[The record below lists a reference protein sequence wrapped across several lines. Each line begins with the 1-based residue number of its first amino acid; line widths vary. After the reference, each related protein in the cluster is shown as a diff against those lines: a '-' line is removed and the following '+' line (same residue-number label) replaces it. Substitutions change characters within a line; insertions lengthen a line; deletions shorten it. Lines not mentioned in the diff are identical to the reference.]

1 MNKPPMVPVSRYEP
15 SKDALLGALDVE
27 ISASLTH
34 KNFAVSGQNSARSV
48 VDFGPNPAHHQSM
61 HQHQNGPSWMNHSCP
76 NLGAGWNPRDLR
88 ESHPRADVHES
99 MNRSAPHMMLDFDMT
114 SSPPRSVRRM
124 APTSE
129 DMMDVEPTYSNQIS
143 DDMGSDSYG
152 DDLIL
157 SPIGDGSPRRLF
169 NSLSNLDS
177 QGFDGGTGV
186 LRTAPMLD

>member
-1 MNKPPMVPVSRYEP
+1 
-15 SKDALLGALDVE
+15 
-27 ISASLTH
+27 
-34 KNFAVSGQNSARSV
+34 
-48 VDFGPNPAHHQSM
+48 
-61 HQHQNGPSWMNHSCP
+61 
-76 NLGAGWNPRDLR
+76 
-88 ESHPRADVHES
+88 
-99 MNRSAPHMMLDFDMT
+99 
-114 SSPPRSVRRM
+114 
-124 APTSE
+124 
-129 DMMDVEPTYSNQIS
+129 MDVEPTYSNQIS